1 MTSCHFEVWKRVLTS
16 QSKPRYT
23 SQRVIRK
30 GEMEEKTNSKLEYIV
45 ADSAAFIKNAPLHN
59 LCENVYTVED
69 VIKEIRSKATRQRLS
84 VLPYRLNFRQP
95 SAEAVLAG
103 NIYKP

>member
-1 MTSCHFEVWKRVLTS
+1 M
-16 QSKPRYT
+16 
-23 SQRVIRK
+23 
-30 GEMEEKTNSKLEYIV
+30 

-103 NIYKP
+103 NILFIFIYFIILSHTKKYKRVVASE

>member
-1 MTSCHFEVWKRVLTS
+1 M
-16 QSKPRYT
+16 
-23 SQRVIRK
+23 
-30 GEMEEKTNSKLEYIV
+30 

-84 VLPYRLNFRQP
+84 VLPYHLNFRQP

-103 NIYKP
+103 NILFTFVYFIILSHTKKYKQNKSDNK

>member
-1 MTSCHFEVWKRVLTS
+1 MA
-16 QSKPRYT
+16 
-23 SQRVIRK
+23 
-30 GEMEEKTNSKLEYIV
+30 EKTNSKLEYIV

-103 NIYKP
+103 NSLFIFIYFIILPHTKKYKQNKSDNK